1 MKKLPKVYK
10 NNIDK
15 NIKNNKSVCYVKE
28 ELRNTDSSKNTS
40 VKEQLDIIF
49 SGMGYSYNIPI
60 TIKTDEKIYNTS
72 LIAKTKKYVVTL
84 DNDVIQIDNIKSIT
98 INK

>member
-15 NIKNNKSVCYVKE
+15 NIRNNKSVCYVKN
-28 ELRNTDSSKNTS
+28 ELRNIDSSMNTS

-60 TIKTDEKIYNTS
+60 TIKTDKKIYNTS